1 MNMKSNLTYVA
12 ALAMAVFTST
22 NIQAEEGPAAPPLKD
37 LLKRPNPQVVVF
49 RPTHMA
55 QGYSLN
61 LTHIRVGDGS
71 VRPGSAVQLIV
82 YSSTPD
88 QAGNHQVLFQD
99 FHFLSKE
106 GSPVLHFDPYTVP
119 RGGEGTDPEARQ
131 GIIAVLIGLLL
142 PAVQTGPLSEATPKP
157 NALPPHDIISAEVNG
172 GTGIGLLLPAVQK
185 VRSAA
190 AR

>member
-1 MNMKSNLTYVA
+1 MKIKSNLASVA
-12 ALAMAVFTST
+12 ALAIAAFTSS
-22 NIQAEEGPAAPPLKD
+22 NLQAEDGPAAPPLKE
-37 LLKRPNPQVVVF
+37 LMKRPNSQVVVF
-49 RPTHMA
+49 RPTQMP

-61 LTHIRVGDGS
+61 LTHIRMGDGS

-88 QAGNHQVLFQD
+88 EAGNHAVLHQD

-106 GSPVLHFDPYTVP
+106 GSPVLHFDPFTVP
-119 RGGEGTDPEARQ
+119 RTPEGDPEARQ
-131 GIIAVLIGLLL
+131 GIIAILIGLLL
-142 PAVQTGPLSEATPKP
+142 PANQAGPVGQAVPKP
-157 NALPPHDIISAEVNG
+157 NALPPLDIISAEVNG

>member
-1 MNMKSNLTYVA
+1 MNMKLNITSVA
-12 ALAMAVFTST
+12 ALAMTVFTSAHL
-22 NIQAEEGPAAPPLKD
+22 QAEEGPAAPALQD
-37 LLKRPNPQVVVF
+37 LLKRPNPQVVFF
-49 RPTHMA
+49 RPTQMA

-71 VRPGSAVQLIV
+71 VRPGAAVQLIV

-88 QAGNHQVLFQD
+88 QDGNHEVLHQD

-106 GSPVLHFDPYTVP
+106 GSPVLNFEPFTVP
-119 RGGEGTDPEARQ
+119 RVIGGDPEARK

-142 PAVQTGPLSEATPKP
+142 PANQVVPPGQATPKP
-157 NALPPHDIISAEVNG
+157 HPLPAQDIISAEING

>member
-1 MNMKSNLTYVA
+1 MNMKSNIASVA
-12 ALAMAVFTST
+12 ALALTVFTST
-22 NIQAEEGPAAPPLKD
+22 NLQAEEGPAAPPLQE
-37 LLKRPNPQVVVF
+37 LLKRPNPQVVMF
-49 RPTHMA
+49 RPTQMP

-61 LTHIRVGDGS
+61 LTHIRMGDGS

-82 YSSTPD
+82 YSSGPD
-88 QAGNHQVLFQD
+88 HQVLFQD

-106 GSPVLHFDPYTVP
+106 GSPVLNFDAYTVP
-119 RGGEGTDPEARQ
+119 RTPGGDPESRQ

-142 PAVQTGPLSEATPKP
+142 PAVQTGPLSEAVTRP
-157 NALPPHDIISAEVNG
+157 NALPPQDIISAEVNG

>member
-1 MNMKSNLTYVA
+1 MKIKSNLASVA
-12 ALAMAVFTST
+12 ALAIAAFTSS
-22 NIQAEEGPAAPPLKD
+22 NLQAEEGPAAPPLKEVM
-37 LLKRPNPQVVVF
+37 KRPNSQVVVF
-49 RPTHMA
+49 RPTHMP

-61 LTHIRVGDGS
+61 LTHIRMGDGS

-88 QAGNHQVLFQD
+88 EAGNHAVLHQD

-106 GSPVLHFDPYTVP
+106 GSPVLHFQPFTVP
-119 RGGEGTDPEARQ
+119 DTAGGNPEARQ
-131 GIIAVLIGLLL
+131 GIIAILIGLLL
-142 PAVQTGPLSEATPKP
+142 PANQEGPVGQAVPKP
-157 NALPPHDIISAEVNG
+157 NALPPQDIISAEVNG

>member
-1 MNMKSNLTYVA
+1 MNMKTNLASVA
-12 ALAMAVFTST
+12 ALALTVFTST
-22 NIQAEEGPAAPPLKD
+22 NAQAEEGPLAPPLQE

-49 RPTHMA
+49 QPTHIP
-55 QGYSLN
+55 QEYSLN
-61 LTHIRVGDGS
+61 FTHVRVGDGS

-88 QAGNHQVLFQD
+88 EQGNHAVLHRD

-106 GSPVLHFDPYTVP
+106 GSPVLHFAPYTVP
-119 RGGEGTDPEARQ
+119 RPAGGDPEARQ
-131 GIIAVLIGLLL
+131 GIIAILIGLLL
-142 PAVQTGPLSEATPKP
+142 PANQNGPLSEAVMKP
-157 NALPPHDIISAEVNG
+157 NALPPQDIISAEVNG
-172 GTGIGLLLPAVQK
+172 GTGIGMLLPAVQK